1 MSRVNSRK
9 IFTVYNYNNGIK
21 RLTGPALVVDPQAP
35 ECQRCPISGYL
46 LKSAKPRAD
55 HYFCGAMVYLTR
67 VEHFNAAH
75 KLYNPDWSREK
86 NDEVF
91 GKCAN
96 DNWHG
101 HNYEIHVTVKGEPDP
116 ETGFIIDVK
125 RLSHIIKDHLLDKVD
140 HRNLNLDVDFMQ
152 GKMCSTEVFV
162 KEIWKQL
169 EPHISGGR
177 LHQIRLY
184 ETPRIY
190 VDYFGE

>member
-1 MSRVNSRK
+1 
-9 IFTVYNYNNGIK
+9 
-21 RLTGPALVVDPQAP
+21 
-35 ECQRCPISGYL
+35 
-46 LKSAKPRAD
+46 
-55 HYFCGAMVYLTR
+55 MVYLTR

-75 KLYNPDWSREK
+75 KLYNPEWSREQ

-101 HNYEIHVTVKGEPDP
+101 HNFEIHVTVKGEPDP
-116 ETGFIIDVK
+116 NTGFIIDVK
-125 RLSHIIKDHLLDKVD
+125 KLSLIMKEHVLDKVD
-140 HRNLNLDVDFMQ
+140 HKNLNLDVPFMA

-169 EPHISGGR
+169 EPNIYGGK